1 MLRDQWGGICSGGA
15 EKKMQGQLEKSLR
28 TQTEGQEGCGGQE
41 GHCQV
46 TMSVWS
52 STALIHI
59 HLNTTQGPTLTA
71 AQPQDKTS

>member
-1 MLRDQWGGICSGGA
+1 
-15 EKKMQGQLEKSLR
+15 MQGQLEKSLR

-52 STALIHI
+52 STTLIHI
-59 HLNTTQGPTLTA
+59 HLNITQGPNLTE
-71 AQPQDKTS
+71 AQPQDKTT